1 MRSICSIILAKAGKP
16 ALSWNKITNAKKY
29 EIYRSVNGGSFKKLT
44 TTTKTSYTDS
54 KATSGTECVYKVRA
68 LGSSSSYHSPF
79 GDALGCYV
87 RCGTATVTVKVDAT
101 TGKPSLTW
109 KKVSGAVSYEIYRSI
124 DGGEYLLAAT
134 QSAVSYKDTEAQP
147 GISYSYKVVALGTED
162 VFHGGESKA
171 VSVIATCAQPKLT
184 GMIGEEGKPVLTWNE
199 VEYADGYAIYRS
211 TSKSRG
217 YKWIGETDALTYT
230 DTTAGKNKTYYY
242 KIVALAEDTQ
252 SAQSSY
258 SKLKAKK

>member
-1 MRSICSIILAKAGKP
+1 MAKTRRLMKENLA
-16 ALSWNKITNAKKY
+16 LVDIVF
-29 EIYRSVNGGSFKKLT
+29 EL
-44 TTTKTSYTDS
+44 
-54 KATSGTECVYKVRA
+54 
-68 LGSSSSYHSPF
+68 
-79 GDALGCYV
+79 
-87 RCGTATVTVKVDAT
+87 VDARI
-101 TGKPSLTW
+101 PQSSRNPEIAQLT
-109 KKVSGAVSYEIYRSI
+109 
-124 DGGEYLLAAT
+124 
-134 QSAVSYKDTEAQP
+134 
-147 GISYSYKVVALGTED
+147 
-162 VFHGGESKA
+162 
-171 VSVIATCAQPKLT
+171 
-184 GMIGEEGKPVLTWNE
+184 EGKPVLTWNE